1 MSINR
6 GWTVRVT
13 TAHLVQGL
21 GANIL
26 YAAGFSSPIEAEDA
40 VRDGRS
46 VPGERYRALNPISDV
61 NGPKVGP
68 GKIREL

>member
-1 MSINR
+1 MGIIC

-13 TAHLVQGL
+13 TTHLVQGL

-26 YAAGFSSPIEAEDA
+26 YAAGFSLPTEAEDA
-40 VRDGRS
+40 VREGRS
-46 VPGERYRALNPISDV
+46 SPGERYRALKPISDV
-61 NGPKVGP
+61 NCPKVGL